1 MAKIKGINLAAA
13 AARFDGELKKQ
24 GKGLGSDVMA
34 RRNFIA
40 PGVALAWF
48 WLVSIS
54 AVIWAAIVTI
64 MIIDDGGRNVP
75 VFMAVAPIVVS
86 VLIVLI
92 ARVIYECIVILFAIE
107 QNTRQGRDFGE
118 MNMKAQLEVCDT
130 LADIRDALLR
140 IEERMDSKSETATA
154 AEDDGIVVEC
164 PHCGSTIRLPND
176 IQNGQNVRCS
186 SCGNKF
192 QYLG

>member
-1 MAKIKGINLAAA
+1 MAKMKGINLAAA
-13 AARFDGELKKQ
+13 AARFDGEFKKQ
-24 GKGLGSDVMA
+24 RKSLGSDVMA

-48 WLVSIS
+48 WLVSIC
-54 AVIWAAIVTI
+54 AVIWAIIVTI
-64 MIIDDGGRNVP
+64 MIINDGGRNVP
-75 VFMAVAPIVVS
+75 VFMAVGPIVAS

-118 MNMKAQLEVCDT
+118 MNMKAQSEGCDT

-140 IEERMDSKSETATA
+140 IEEKMDSRGETTA
-154 AEDDGIVVEC
+154 SADDGIVVEC

-176 IQNGQNVRCS
+176 IQNGQNARCS

-192 QYLG
+192 QYAG

>member
-1 MAKIKGINLAAA
+1 MAKMKGINLAAA
-13 AARFDGELKKQ
+13 AARFDGEFKKQ
-24 GKGLGSDVMA
+24 RKSLGSDVMA

-48 WLVSIS
+48 WFVSIS
-54 AVIWAAIVTI
+54 AVIWAAIVTF
-64 MIIDDGGRNVP
+64 MIITDGGRNVP
-75 VFMAVAPIVVS
+75 VFMAVGPIVVS

-107 QNTRQGRDFGE
+107 QNTRQGRDFGK
-118 MNMKAQLEVCDT
+118 MNMKAQSEMCDT

-140 IEERMDSKSETATA
+140 IEERIDSKGETVVA
-154 AEDDGIVVEC
+154 DDGIVVEC
-164 PHCGSTIRLPND
+164 PHCGSTVRLPND

-192 QYLG
+192 QYAG